1 MPWLEHL
8 VLNSKETADVD
19 PSDGEYRSAYV
30 APYFADKKI
39 KICKEKQSC
48 GLFPL
53 NFIDVVDIL
62 ACSYKIALGCIPQ
75 ARKLTSK
82 HDIPFTRPGDYY
94 AEMVKSDEHM
104 ERIRTKL
111 VEEAYVFFLQSV
123 AHLVSTLTRYI
134 LAKASRSPKTRR
146 SNASSRSLAS
156 KSSTKNFDR
165 ESRTRRASKI
175 GWRVLSEV
183 RLMWLIVSNS

>member
-1 MPWLEHL
+1 MPWPEHL
-8 VLNSKETADVD
+8 VLDSKETADVD
-19 PSDGEYRSAYV
+19 PSDGEYRPAYT
-30 APYFADKKI
+30 ATSLLIIESRFAKRN
-39 KICKEKQSC
+39 SLV
-48 GLFPL
+48 GLFL
-53 NFIDVVDIL
+53 SISKMLLTFSL
-62 ACSYKIALGCIPQ
+62 SYKIALGCIPQ
-75 ARKLTSK
+75 ARKLASK

-104 ERIRTKL
+104 ERVRTKL

-156 KSSTKNFDR
+156 KSSTKSFDR

-183 RLMWLIVSNS
+183 RFMWSVISNS